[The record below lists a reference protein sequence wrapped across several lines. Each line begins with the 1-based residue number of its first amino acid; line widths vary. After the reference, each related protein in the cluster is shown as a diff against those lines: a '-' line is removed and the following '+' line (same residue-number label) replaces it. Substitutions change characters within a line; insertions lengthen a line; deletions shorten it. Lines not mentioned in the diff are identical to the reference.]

1 MARRFSK
8 FLSKQISCGC
18 VTGMRAN
25 EQSFE
30 KVNTHPSH
38 QSVWATKAPYVDGA
52 DAKNF
57 NVLAFPSPVSTSL
70 VKLFQQICFQRIFAC
85 PMFRSKDKIGDQ
97 FCPLSA
103 GVPLLVLCESLLV
116 VSGFCCFRYY

>member
-8 FLSKQISCGC
+8 FLSKQKSCGC
-18 VTGMRAN
+18 VAGMRAT

-57 NVLAFPSPVSTSL
+57 NVLAFPSPVSTTL
-70 VKLFQQICFQRIFAC
+70 VKLLQRKSFERIF
-85 PMFRSKDKIGDQ
+85 SEVQ
-97 FCPLSA
+97 
-103 GVPLLVLCESLLV
+103 
-116 VSGFCCFRYY
+116 CF